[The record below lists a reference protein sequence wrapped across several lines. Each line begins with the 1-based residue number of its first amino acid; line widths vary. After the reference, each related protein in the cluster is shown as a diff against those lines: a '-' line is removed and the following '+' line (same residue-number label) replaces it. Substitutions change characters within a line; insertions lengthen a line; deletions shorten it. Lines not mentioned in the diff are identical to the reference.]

1 MELKKQV
8 VIKWYERTL
17 YNFYKEMDY
26 KVKWIEK
33 GFICLERNDN

>member
-26 KVKWIEK
+26 KVKWVEK
-33 GFICLERNDN
+33 GLYV

>member
-8 VIKWYERTL
+8 IIKWYQRTL

-26 KVKWIEK
+26 KFKWIKQFNQNIYIVAE
-33 GFICLERNDN
+33 